1 MSSPGWVF
9 DCSAAMALVLGD
21 EQGDDV
27 DSILRAQIE
36 AGATILV
43 PSLFWFEAANTIV
56 MAGRK
61 GRLSRSDLRL
71 AESDLAALPIV
82 SEPPPDAFIR
92 ERIRETA
99 EDHALTAYDA
109 AYVEC
114 AQRNGRRLK
123 TFDRDLLGLR
133 GRFKFIE

>member
-1 MSSPGWVF
+1 MSAAAWVF

-27 DSILRAQIE
+27 ELIVRPLVE

-43 PSLFWFEAANTIV
+43 PAIFWFEVANTLV
-56 MAGRK
+56 MAGRR
-61 GRLSRSDLRL
+61 GRLSRSELRL

-92 ERIRETA
+92 ERIREAA
-99 EDHALTAYDA
+99 EQYALTACDA
-109 AYVEC
+109 AYLEC
-114 AQRNGRRLK
+114 AERNDRRLK
-123 TFDRDLLGLR
+123 TLDRDLLGLR
-133 GRFKFIE
+133 GQCRFIA